1 VAQGAKDVATQA
13 LTMQVPVPGRRAIPS
28 RAARRLR
35 RLTGRTL
42 IYAALLF
49 WTFISL
55 FPIYWTVT
63 TSFKVAND
71 VTHGHLIPWLDFA
84 PSWKGWRS
92 LGLSPD
98 TIWDVSTVRDE
109 FVQRFLNSVAASLGA
124 SVLAV
129 VIGSLAAYGLSR
141 YQYKFGPW
149 RNKDISFFFLS
160 QLILPPVVLALPFLI
175 LYKELALLDTK
186 IGLIMVYTLM
196 VLPIVIWIMRD
207 QFIAI
212 PVELEQAAFVD
223 GATTWGAFLRIV
235 LPIALPGMAAALILS
250 IVLCWNEYFFAALLT
265 STDANTLPVMVA
277 SQTGS
282 QGINWWSM
290 AALSTAAI
298 APLVLM
304 GIFLERYIVK
314 GLTAGAVK

>member
-1 VAQGAKDVATQA
+1 MKAPAPSPARSHHGWRRFKRGG
-13 LTMQVPVPGRRAIPS
+13 GRV
-28 RAARRLR
+28 
-35 RLTGRTL
+35 L

-49 WTFISL
+49 WAFVSL

-63 TSFKVAND
+63 TSFKVAVD
-71 VTHGHLIPWLDFA
+71 VTQGHMVPFLDYF

-98 TIWDVSTVRDE
+98 TIGEVSTVRDE
-109 FVQRFLNSVAASLGA
+109 FLQRFANSIVASVGASVAA
-124 SVLAV
+124 VL
-129 VIGSLAAYGLSR
+129 IGSLAAYGLTR
-141 YQYKFGPW
+141 FEYKFGPW

-186 IGLIMVYTLM
+186 IGLAMVYTLM

-207 QFIAI
+207 QFAAI
-212 PVELEQAAFVD
+212 PHELEQAAFVD
-223 GATTWGAFLRIV
+223 GASIWGAFLRIV
-235 LPIALPGMAAALILS
+235 VPIALPGMAAAFILS
-250 IVLCWNEYFFAALLT
+250 VVLCWNEYFFAALLT

-298 APLVLM
+298 APLVLI